1 MQSTRELGVAP
12 TGVCA
17 RGTFTQRHTYLISY
31 TIVEGTLPD
40 AFLCSL
46 SAGL

>member
-1 MQSTRELGVAP
+1 MQSTRELGVE